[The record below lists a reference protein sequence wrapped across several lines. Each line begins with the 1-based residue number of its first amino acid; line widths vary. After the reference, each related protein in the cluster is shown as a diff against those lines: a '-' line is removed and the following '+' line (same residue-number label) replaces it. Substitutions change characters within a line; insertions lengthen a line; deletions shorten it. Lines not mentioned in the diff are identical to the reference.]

1 MGNAVM
7 MILLIIH
14 YPSSVYFHIY
24 LPLSI
29 LALQCPL
36 TLPFFAWQ
44 TADLQGTV
52 PMVPFLSKVSD

>member
-1 MGNAVM
+1 M

-14 YPSSVYFHIY
+14 YPSSAYFYTY

-29 LALQCPL
+29 LALECPL
-36 TLPFFAWQ
+36 TLPSFAWQ

-52 PMVPFLSKVSD
+52 PIVPFLSKVSD

>member
-1 MGNAVM
+1 M

-14 YPSSVYFHIY
+14 YPSSAYFYTY

-29 LALQCPL
+29 LALECPL
-36 TLPFFAWQ
+36 TLPSFAWQ

-52 PMVPFLSKVSD
+52 PMAPFLSKVSD